1 MTLGWL
7 RSLFYTPVI
16 RITRFKKIY
25 DDTMEEFSHQT
36 NTSLCNS
43 HKWTECLM
51 DTWNEMF
58 LPDEEGNSA
67 NYVLIVK
74 RLQNDLVFSALF
86 LLLETAVW
94 ICGIKLVLTFLR

>member
-1 MTLGWL
+1 
-7 RSLFYTPVI
+7 
-16 RITRFKKIY
+16 
-25 DDTMEEFSHQT
+25 
-36 NTSLCNS
+36 
-43 HKWTECLM
+43 M